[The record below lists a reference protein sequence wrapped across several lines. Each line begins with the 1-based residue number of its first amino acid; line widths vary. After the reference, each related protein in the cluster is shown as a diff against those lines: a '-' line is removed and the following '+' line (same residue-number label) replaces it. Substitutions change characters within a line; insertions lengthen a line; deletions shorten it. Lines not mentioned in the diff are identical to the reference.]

1 MLEWIAENYQP
12 ISVGFGSLAA
22 LWALV
27 RLLMSGIEAR
37 DSYIENN
44 QRMRFQAEFF
54 DRNHQVI
61 LDLQKDVAALRE
73 NYAANNGRVI
83 DRD

>member
-1 MLEWIAENYQP
+1 MLEWIAEYYQP

-22 LWALV
+22 VWALV
-27 RLLMSGIEAR
+27 RLFMAAVTQLVL
-37 DSYIENN
+37 YVENN
-44 QRMRFQAEFF
+44 QRMKYQAEFF
-54 DRNHQVI
+54 DRNHQEI
-61 LDLQKDVAALRE
+61 IDLKKDVAALRE